1 MSESDSVNASAP
13 EDQARAARN
22 ESLTARE
29 QALTARGSAAEAR
42 ETALSERDDAAAL
55 REEALR
61 AREECARAYAE
72 LDVMVEQLRDANEHL
87 VLATVRSQTL
97 SEQANQL
104 AAIVE
109 SSDDAIYSKSLEGI
123 VTSWN
128 KAAEQ
133 MYGYRD
139 EEIIGAPVAVLV
151 PPDQADEVPRVL
163 ERLSRGETTERLETV
178 RVRKD
183 GTYLHVALTI
193 SPIKDDEGR
202 VVAAS
207 TIARDITARKLAEEE
222 RAELLRR
229 EHEAREAA
237 EAANRLKDEFLAV
250 VSHELRTPLN
260 AVLGWARMTTSRN
273 LEGQSLAHALETIER
288 NAAGLAL
295 IIDDLLDVSRVVAGR
310 LELLSEPVDLVAV
323 ARAAIDVIRPVAL
336 EKGIDL
342 QFSPD
347 PDAGELVTGDPGR
360 LRQVIDNLLVNAIK
374 FTPGGGRVEVSA
386 RRVNAAVQVSVSDTG
401 EGIDA
406 AFLPFV
412 FDRFRQADAGTA
424 RQHAGL
430 GLGLSIVRQ
439 LVERHGGTVHAAS
452 DGKGRGA
459 TFTVELP
466 IRAAHA
472 TGAAPTPAEKRGGHS
487 PSPQSGDDRLDD
499 LHVLVVDD
507 DEDNRTLTA
516 LLLTQRGATVSAVAS
531 GREAVQ
537 LYRVEP
543 PDILVT
549 DIGLPDLDGYG
560 LLREVR
566 ERQSPHG
573 RFVPAI
579 ALTGYGGSETRQ
591 RVFEAGFQSHIVKP
605 FDAAELVMTVAA
617 LAGRAQKG

>member
-1 MSESDSVNASAP
+1 MPEPDSADASAP
-13 EDQARAARN
+13 EDQAQAARN

-42 ETALSERDDAAAL
+42 ETALSERDEAAAL

-61 AREECARAYAE
+61 AREGCARAYAE
-72 LDVMVEQLRDANEHL
+72 LDVLVAQLRDANEHL

-104 AAIVE
+104 AAIVA
-109 SSDDAIYSKSLEGI
+109 SSDDAIYSKSLDGI

-139 EEIIGAPVAVLV
+139 EEIVGSPVAVLV
-151 PPDQADEVPRVL
+151 PPNRADEVPRVL

-178 RVRKD
+178 RMRKD
-183 GTYLHVALTI
+183 GTYLDVALTI

-323 ARAAIDVIRPVAL
+323 ARAALDVIRPVAL
-336 EKGIDL
+336 EKGIEL

-347 PDAGELVTGDPGR
+347 PDASELVTGDPGR
-360 LRQVIDNLLVNAIK
+360 LRQAIDNLLVNAIK
-374 FTPGGGRVEVSA
+374 FTPGGGRVEVSV
-386 RRVNAAVQVSVSDTG
+386 RRVEAVLQVSVSDTG

-406 AFLPFV
+406 AFLPLV

-424 RQHAGL
+424 RQHGGL
-430 GLGLSIVRQ
+430 GLGLAIVRQ
-439 LVERHGGTVHAAS
+439 LVERHRGTVHAAS
-452 DGKGRGA
+452 AGKGRGA

-466 IRAAHA
+466 IRTADA
-472 TGAAPTPAEKRGGHS
+472 TGATPTPAERRGGHS
-487 PSPQSGDDRLDD
+487 PSPELGDERLDD

-507 DEDNRTLTA
+507 DADNRTLTA
-516 LLLTQRGATVSAVAS
+516 LLLTQRGATVDAVAS
-531 GREAVQ
+531 AREAVQ
-537 LYRVEP
+537 LYQVEP

-560 LLREVR
+560 LLREIR
-566 ERQSPHG
+566 ERESPHG

-579 ALTGYGGSETRQ
+579 ALTGYGGAETRQ

-617 LAGRAQKG
+617 LASRAQKS